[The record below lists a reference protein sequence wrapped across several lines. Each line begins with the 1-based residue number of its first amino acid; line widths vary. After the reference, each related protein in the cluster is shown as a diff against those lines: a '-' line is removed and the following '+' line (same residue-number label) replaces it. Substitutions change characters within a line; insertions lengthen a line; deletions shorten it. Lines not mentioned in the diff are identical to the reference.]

1 MPAHLSN
8 PGHSCEHVHKELPLG
23 DVVPCGGL
31 PIDDQLFLCAIFGD
45 EADVEVEEQLHEV
58 ECACSHMA
66 ES

>member
-8 PGHSCEHVHKELPLG
+8 PGHSCEGVHNELPLG
-23 DVVPCGGL
+23 GVVPGNRF
-31 PIDDQLFLCAIFGD
+31 PIDDQLLLCAIFGD

-58 ECACSHMA
+58 ERACSHMA